1 MEFVGWPTE
10 WFDAPDLDAAGRT
23 GKTHVGDDAGRLI
36 AHPAVDIIVECTGNP
51 MAAVEHCLM
60 SFRAHKHVI
69 NVTVEADA
77 FCGPGLARKA
87 AEAGVIYSMA
97 YGDQPALTCDL
108 VDWARTCGFTVVA
121 AGRGHKWLP
130 HYRKSTPETIW
141 DHWGLTREQAER
153 GRLNPKMFNAF
164 LDGSKPAIE
173 SAAIANATGLSVPRD
188 GLSFPPGSAEDIP
201 ALMRPKVIGGR
212 LDHEGMVEVLSCLT
226 TDGKPIPYDIRK
238 GVWVCFR
245 GDTDY
250 IRNCFE
256 EYKVITDESG
266 RYMAL
271 YKKWHLIGL
280 ELGVSVASVGLRGEA
295 TGVAT
300 SFRGDVS
307 AIAKRDLAP
316 ARCST
321 EKADTRSRA
330 ACGRLRS
337 RSLSAIFRWASP
349 TRSRSSG
356 RLRTV
361 RRSPTMTLRSTR
373 RRLLSVSAR
382 KWKPPWRR
390 LEAARRDRA
399 TGSSSFRRHVVA
411 LEQAIAAPLATRH
424 LADWGARVIKVE
436 RPGTGDFCRD
446 YDKVMDGM
454 SSQFVWTNRSKE
466 SLTLDLKSA
475 RDMEVFQAL
484 VAKADVF
491 VQNLAPDAAKRM
503 GIDAKTLVDKHP
515 RLIACDIS
523 GYGSD
528 GPFRSRKAYDLL
540 VQCEAGVLDING
552 TADHPAKVGLS
563 IVDIA
568 TGMYVL
574 NGVLTALYR
583 RERTGAGL
591 AFEISL
597 FDSIT
602 EWMSYPAYFRQGAG
616 RSLARTGMRHASIA
630 PYGPSRSA
638 TVARF
643 SLASRTSANGR
654 ASACRSSRSQTS
666 SWTRASRPTRSA
678 LRMWKHSRP
687 SLRRP
692 SDPSPQR
699 QSATRSRKPASPM
712 PD

>member
-1 MEFVGWPTE
+1 MNLFAKLSQRAEAGNPIRIGMIGAGKFGSMFLAQLLKLPGIHLVGVVDLSPEAARSNMEFVGWPTE
-10 WFDAPDLDAAGRT
+10 RFDAPDLDAAWRT

-60 SFRAHKHVI
+60 AFRAHKHVI

-77 FCGPGLARKA
+77 FCGPGLAHKA

-201 ALMRPKVIGGR
+201 ALMRPKAIGGR

-226 TDGKPIPYDIRK
+226 VDGKPIPYDIRK

-307 AIAKRDLAP
+307 AIAKRDLSPGEMLDGEGGYTVSGGLRPAEISVTERHVPLGLAHKVKVIRPVKDGAP
-316 ARCST
+316 VTYDDVEIDST
-321 EKADTRSRA
+321 TA
-330 ACGRLRS
+330 AFRLRKE
-337 RSLSAIFRWASP
+337 
-349 TRSRSSG
+349 
-356 RLRTV
+356 
-361 RRSPTMTLRSTR
+361 M
-373 RRLLSVSAR
+373 
-382 KWKPPWRR
+382 
-390 LEAARRDRA
+390 EA
-399 TGSSSFRRHVVA
+399 
-411 LEQAIAAPLATRH
+411 
-424 LADWGARVIKVE
+424 
-436 RPGTGDFCRD
+436 
-446 YDKVMDGM
+446 
-454 SSQFVWTNRSKE
+454 
-466 SLTLDLKSA
+466 SLT
-475 RDMEVFQAL
+475 
-484 VAKADVF
+484 
-491 VQNLAPDAAKRM
+491 
-503 GIDAKTLVDKHP
+503 
-515 RLIACDIS
+515 
-523 GYGSD
+523 
-528 GPFRSRKAYDLL
+528 
-540 VQCEAGVLDING
+540 
-552 TADHPAKVGLS
+552 
-563 IVDIA
+563 
-568 TGMYVL
+568 
-574 NGVLTALYR
+574 
-583 RERTGAGL
+583 
-591 AFEISL
+591 
-597 FDSIT
+597 
-602 EWMSYPAYFRQGAG
+602 
-616 RSLARTGMRHASIA
+616 
-630 PYGPSRSA
+630 
-638 TVARF
+638 
-643 SLASRTSANGR
+643 
-654 ASACRSSRSQTS
+654 
-666 SWTRASRPTRSA
+666 
-678 LRMWKHSRP
+678 
-687 SLRRP
+687 
-692 SDPSPQR
+692 SP
-699 QSATRSRKPASPM
+699 
-712 PD
+712 